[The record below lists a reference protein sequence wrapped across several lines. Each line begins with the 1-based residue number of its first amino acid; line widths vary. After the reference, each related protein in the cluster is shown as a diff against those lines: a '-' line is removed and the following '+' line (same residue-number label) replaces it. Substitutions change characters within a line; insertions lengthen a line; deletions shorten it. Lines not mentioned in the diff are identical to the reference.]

1 MFTNHLDDNY
11 MGHNVP
17 TDIMIRGAETV
28 PYTYGIVSDLT
39 QVLSRFQI
47 F

>member
-1 MFTNHLDDNY
+1 MLTNHLDDNY
-11 MGHNVP
+11 NVP